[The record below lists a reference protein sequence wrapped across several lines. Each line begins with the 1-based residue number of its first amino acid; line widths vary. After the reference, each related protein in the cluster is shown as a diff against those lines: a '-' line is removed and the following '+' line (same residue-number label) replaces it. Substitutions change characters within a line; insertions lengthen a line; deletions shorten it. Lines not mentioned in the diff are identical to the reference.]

1 MHPIICTLGP
11 FTIYSY
17 GLLLAIGF
25 LVASVLGCLEA
36 KRQGINPDLIF
47 NFCFIVFISGVIGA
61 RIFYIVDNVSYYIK
75 NPLDIIMLQY
85 GGLSW
90 FGGLGLG
97 VLSGVIYL
105 KKKHLR
111 VYKIFDL
118 IVPFVALAQSL
129 GRTGCLLNGC
139 CFGRISRFGIYFEVH
154 DAILV
159 PTQLYSSLIL
169 IGIFVVLRALQDKPH
184 KIGEIFYTYLLLYSL
199 KRFFIEF
206 WRADNPVI
214 FLGVTLF
221 QVLSISIFF
230 LSLIKLILIKRSKTE
245 K

>member
-25 LVASVLGCLEA
+25 LVASGLGSLEA
-36 KRQGINPDLIF
+36 KRQGINPDMFF
-47 NFCFIVFISGVIGA
+47 NFSFIIFISGIIGA
-61 RIFYIVDNVSYYIK
+61 RVFYIVENISYYIK
-75 NPLDIIMLQY
+75 NPLDIIMLQH

-90 FGGLGLG
+90 FGGLGLS
-97 VLSGVIYL
+97 VISGVIYL
-105 KKKHLR
+105 KKKRLQ

-139 CFGRISRFGIYFEVH
+139 CFGRISRFGIYFQVH
-154 DAILV
+154 EAILV

-169 IGIFVVLRALQDKPH
+169 IGIFVFLRALQDRPH
-184 KIGEIFYTYLLLYSL
+184 KIGEIFFTYLLLYSL
-199 KRFFIEF
+199 KRFFVEF
-206 WRADNPVI
+206 WRADNAVV
-214 FLGVTLF
+214 FFGLTLF

-230 LSLIKLILIKRSKTE
+230 LSLIKLILIKRSKT
-245 K
+245 